1 MDRGAWCAI
10 VPGSQRVT
18 ERLTLPYKDLVPAS
32 HISLE
37 IQLKV
42 RDCLRKN
49 ENFHPEEGL
58 QDRKP

>member
-1 MDRGAWCAI
+1 MLWSMGHKELDM
-10 VPGSQRVT
+10 T
-18 ERLTLPYKDLVPAS
+18 ERLTPPYKDLVPAS
-32 HISLE
+32 HIFLE

-58 QDRKP
+58 QHRKP